1 MIATYR
7 LEGATLTPVPST
19 AMTFPAGEAHAK
31 QPDAGEA
38 PTVIA
43 VHGTDANDYL
53 AAAQLADVN
62 RALGL
67 TTTLLV
73 PYLPAARADRGV
85 PFGAQHYADLINL
98 VGAEKVVALDAHSP
112 VMPTLVKN
120 LSVVP
125 LRAVIDEFIDA
136 AGYVGVIAPDEG
148 ATQRAG
154 EAAEA
159 LGLDLFQAT
168 KHRDFESGALTGFSC
183 EALPAEGRLLV
194 VDDICDGGGTFRGLI
209 EATGLPKERVDL
221 WVTHG
226 VFSRRS
232 TGLDEVFGTLHSTDS
247 YGPRLNPELPV
258 TVHQVTEV
266 LVHLAP

>member
-1 MIATYR
+1 MLATYR
-7 LEGATLTPVPST
+7 LEGATLTPVAST

-31 QPDAGEA
+31 APEPGEA

-67 TTTLLV
+67 STTLLV

-85 PFGAQHYADLINL
+85 PLGAKHYADLINL
-98 VGAEKVVALDAHSP
+98 IGADRVVALDAHSP
-112 VMPTLVKN
+112 VMPQLVNN
-120 LSVVP
+120 LTVVP
-125 LRAVIDEFIDA
+125 LRSVIDEFIDA
-136 AGYVGVIAPDEG
+136 GAYAGVIAPDEG
-148 ATQRAG
+148 AAQRAG

-159 LGLDLFQAT
+159 LGLELFQAS

-183 EALPAEGRLLV
+183 EPLPEEGRLLV

-209 EATGLPKERVDL
+209 EATGLAPERVDL

-232 TGLDEVFGTLHSTDS
+232 AGLDEVFGAIHCTDS
-247 YGPRLNPELPV
+247 YGPRLNPDLPV

-266 LVHLAP
+266 LVHLAS